1 MIVFLKQAV
10 YNLKNELEKTIAF
23 TERTNFSKGLEKN
36 DYFLLNEYFLEK
48 IFFLKR

>member
-23 TERTNFSKGLEKN
+23 TERTNFSKGLGKN
-36 DYFLLNEYFLEK
+36 DFFFTKRIFFGTN
-48 IFFLKR
+48 FFLKR